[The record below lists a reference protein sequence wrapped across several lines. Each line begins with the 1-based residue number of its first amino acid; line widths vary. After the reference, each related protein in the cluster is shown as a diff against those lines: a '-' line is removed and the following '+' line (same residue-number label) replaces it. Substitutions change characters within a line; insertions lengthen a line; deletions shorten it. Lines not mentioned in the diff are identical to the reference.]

1 MTTTARRPLAHV
13 VEDIEFILDAHP
25 RILVADLAARLG
37 YSSRDG
43 VQHAL
48 RRAGRQDLLDRLTR
62 NSLSR

>member
-1 MTTTARRPLAHV
+1 MTTASRRPLADV
-13 VEDIEFILDAHP
+13 AEDIEFLLDVDP
-25 RILVADLAARLG
+25 RAKVEHIAARLG

-62 NSLSR
+62 NSMSR